1 MLKNDINYLNPSSIQ
16 RFASLYFVVLN
27 VFSGNVS
34 PVTWTKMVT
43 GNYLY
48 EFINGGVDQETK
60 RIGDIHLSTIKGS
73 DHIESL
79 NRSNQFHFAIF

>member
-1 MLKNDINYLNPSSIQ
+1 
-16 RFASLYFVVLN
+16 
-27 VFSGNVS
+27 
-34 PVTWTKMVT
+34 MVT